1 MVRLSLQEANKLLK
15 KGKIIR
21 QVSPE
26 NITMRK
32 LWKDCY
38 QLVNVEQKVVVNL
51 NGERAVT
58 ILKCNSFYFEK

>member
-21 QVSPE
+21 QISPE

-38 QLVNVEQKVVVNL
+38 QLVNVEQKVVVTL
-51 NGERAVT
+51 SGETAVT
-58 ILKCNSFYFEK
+58 ILRCNSFYFEN